1 MELILEPGTRN
12 PELGTFYMPW
22 KLYKYILNKFVSTFA
37 AAVAIFTILFLMDQ
51 ASRQVEQLAPH
62 ASSLRDF
69 LLSFLLLAPPLLA
82 YTIPLAFLMAMIWT
96 LEQMKQERE
105 ITAIM
110 VAGVSPVRLLPP
122 FLAASMV
129 TFIITFIVTA
139 YAGPASFQKYNE
151 RLTSLARQ
159 SFINKLK
166 PGILFSGIPDTLLL
180 VGGFDRESGRID
192 GLLMVRNDLDETET
206 GEMIL
211 AEKGMIQPPT
221 ASTRDIILKLEN
233 GTLHPVASS
242 GDVYHSGS
250 FESLTSRIQSQSS
263 VPGVRAKQFI
273 MASSNQDLRSM
284 SGEISKE
291 ENQKLAAMYAIE
303 LNRRFAFPLTILL
316 YPFVIFPAAV
326 STGRHGKIA
335 AFSGSLILFLTSFFL
350 FSIGSNMARQ
360 NMVPASLGAWF
371 PVLFLVTAG
380 LFIFPAYLHS
390 LRSKS

>member
-1 MELILEPGTRN
+1 
-12 PELGTFYMPW
+12 MPW
-22 KLYKYILNKFVSTFA
+22 KLYKYILNKFLSTFA
-37 AAVAIFTILFLMDQ
+37 AAVAIFTVLFLMDQ

-110 VAGVSPVRLLPP
+110 STGISPVRLLPP
-122 FLAASMV
+122 FLAASAV
-129 TFIITFIVTA
+129 TFIIAFIVTA
-139 YAGPASFQKYNE
+139 YAGPASFSKYNE

-159 SFINKLK
+159 SFINDLK

-180 VGGFDRESGRID
+180 VGGFDTVSGRID
-192 GLLMVRNDLDETET
+192 GLLMVRNDLNETET

-211 AEKGMIQPPT
+211 AKKGVIQRPT
-221 ASTRDIILKLEN
+221 SGNRDIVLKLEN
-233 GTLHPVASS
+233 GTIHPVAS
-242 GDVYHSGS
+242 GEDVYRSGS
-250 FESLTSRIQSQSS
+250 FDSLISRVQSRSS
-263 VPGVRAKQFI
+263 VSGVRAKQFL
-273 MASSNQDLRSM
+273 MASSNKDLRSW
-284 SGEISKE
+284 SDEQGEEKNE
-291 ENQKLAAMYAIE
+291 KLSAMYIIE

-326 STGRHGKIA
+326 STGRHGKLA

-360 NMVPASLGAWF
+360 GMIPAALGAWF
-371 PVLFLVTAG
+371 PVLFLVIAG
-380 LFIFPAYLHS
+380 LAISPAYLFKQRNMS
-390 LRSKS
+390 

>member
-1 MELILEPGTRN
+1 
-12 PELGTFYMPW
+12 MPW
-22 KLYKYILNKFVSTFA
+22 KLYKYILNKFVSTFT
-37 AAVAIFTILFLMDQ
+37 AAVAIFTVLFLMDQ

-110 VAGVSPVRLLPP
+110 AMGISPVQLLPP
-122 FLAASMV
+122 FLAASAV
-129 TFIITFIVTA
+129 TFVIAFVVTA

-151 RLTSLARQ
+151 RLISLARQ
-159 SFINKLK
+159 SFINDLK

-180 VGGFDRESGRID
+180 VGGFDRVSGRID
-192 GLLMVRNDLDETET
+192 GLLMVRDDLDESET

-211 AEKGMIQPPT
+211 AERGLIQPP
-221 ASTRDIILKLEN
+221 SSDTRDIILKLEN
-233 GTLHPVASS
+233 GTIHPVTA
-242 GDVYHSGS
+242 GRDIYRSGS
-250 FESLTSRIQSQSS
+250 FDSLISRVQSRSAA
-263 VPGVRAKQFI
+263 PGVRAKQFL
-273 MASSNQDLRSM
+273 MASSIRDLRAW
-284 SGEISKE
+284 SGEHGDEKDE
-291 ENQKLAAMYAIE
+291 KLSAMYAIE

-326 STGRHGKIA
+326 STGRHGKMA

-350 FSIGSNMARQ
+350 FSIGSNLARQ
-360 NMVPASLGAWF
+360 GMIPAAMGAWF
-371 PVLFLVTAG
+371 PVLFLLIAG
-380 LFIFPAYLHS
+380 LAVFPAYLIS
-390 LRSKS
+390 QRSRS

>member
-1 MELILEPGTRN
+1 MI
-12 PELGTFYMPW
+12 PW
-22 KLYKYILNKFVSTFA
+22 KLYKYILNKFLSTFA
-37 AAVAIFTILFLMDQ
+37 AAVAIFTVLFLMDQ

-110 VAGVSPVRLLPP
+110 SAGISPVRLLPP
-122 FLAASMV
+122 FLAASAV
-129 TFIITFIVTA
+129 TFIIAFIVTA
-139 YAGPASFQKYNE
+139 YAGPASFSRYNE

-159 SFINKLK
+159 SFINDLK

-180 VGGFDRESGRID
+180 VGGFDTVSGRID
-192 GLLMVRNDLDETET
+192 GLLMVRNDLDETEA

-211 AEKGMIQPPT
+211 AKKGVIQPP
-221 ASTRDIILKLEN
+221 SSGNRDIVLKLEN
-233 GTLHPVASS
+233 GTIHPVAS
-242 GDVYHSGS
+242 GEDVYRSGS
-250 FESLTSRIQSQSS
+250 FDTLISRVQSRSS
-263 VPGVRAKQFI
+263 VPGIRARQFL
-273 MASSNQDLRSM
+273 MASSNQDLRSW
-284 SGEISKE
+284 SGEKGEE
-291 ENQKLAAMYAIE
+291 ENEKLSAMYTIE

-326 STGRHGKIA
+326 STGRHGKLA

-360 NMVPASLGAWF
+360 GMIPAALGAWF
-371 PVLFLVTAG
+371 PVLFLLIAA
-380 LFIFPAYLHS
+380 LAISPAYLFKQRNMS
-390 LRSKS
+390 

>member
-1 MELILEPGTRN
+1 
-12 PELGTFYMPW
+12 MPW
-22 KLYKYILNKFVSTFA
+22 KLYKYILNKFLSTFA
-37 AAVAIFTILFLMDQ
+37 AAVAIFTVLFLMDQ

-110 VAGVSPVRLLPP
+110 STGISPVRLLPP
-122 FLAASMV
+122 FLAASAV
-129 TFIITFIVTA
+129 TFIIAFIVTA
-139 YAGPASFQKYNE
+139 YAGPASFSKYNE
-151 RLTSLARQ
+151 RLASLARQ
-159 SFINKLK
+159 SFINDLK

-180 VGGFDRESGRID
+180 VGGFDTVSGRID

-211 AEKGMIQPPT
+211 AKKGVIQPPT
-221 ASTRDIILKLEN
+221 SGNRDIVLKLEN
-233 GTLHPVASS
+233 GTIHPVAS
-242 GDVYHSGS
+242 GEDVYRSGS
-250 FESLTSRIQSQSS
+250 FDSLISRVQSRSS
-263 VPGVRAKQFI
+263 VPGVRAKQFL
-273 MASSNQDLRSM
+273 MASSNQELRSW
-284 SGEISKE
+284 SGEQGE
-291 ENQKLAAMYAIE
+291 EKDEKLSAMYTIE

-360 NMVPASLGAWF
+360 GMIPAALGAWF
-371 PVLFLVTAG
+371 PVLFLVIAA
-380 LFIFPAYLHS
+380 LAISPAYLFKQRNMS
-390 LRSKS
+390 